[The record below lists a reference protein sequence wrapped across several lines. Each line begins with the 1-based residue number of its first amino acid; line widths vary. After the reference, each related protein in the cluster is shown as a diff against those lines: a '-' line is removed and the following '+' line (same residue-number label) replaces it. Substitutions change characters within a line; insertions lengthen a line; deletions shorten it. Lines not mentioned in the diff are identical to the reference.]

1 MKVPTDKDDLIKYLM
16 DRLDYSEQ
24 AIEEAEN
31 CITNERAKRIQLKDE
46 MKKLSEEMGMFIM
59 TRRCRIIIFLIKFK
73 LQTKYTFMIFEI
85 LKSNSNLYRRRK
97 ENTSRKS
104 T

>member
-1 MKVPTDKDDLIKYLM
+1 MKDMKVPTDKDDLIKYLM

-46 MKKLSEEMGMFIM
+46 MKKLNEEIGMFIM
-59 TRRCRIIIFLIKFK
+59 RRRCRIMIIFSITFK
-73 LQTKYTFMIFEI
+73 ITRNYIFMIFQI
-85 LKSNSNLYRRRK
+85 S
-97 ENTSRKS
+97 
-104 T
+104 

>member
-46 MKKLSEEMGMFIM
+46 MKKLNEEIGMFIM
-59 TRRCRIIIFLIKFK
+59 RRCRIMIIFSITFK
-73 LQTKYTFMIFEI
+73 ITRNYIFMIFQI
-85 LKSNSNLYRRRK
+85 S
-97 ENTSRKS
+97 
-104 T
+104 

>member
-1 MKVPTDKDDLIKYLM
+1 MKDMKVPTDKDDLIKYLM

-46 MKKLSEEMGMFIM
+46 MKKLSAEMGMFIM
-59 TRRCRIIIFLIKFK
+59 RRCRIIIFSIKFK
-73 LQTKYTFMIFEI
+73 ITNKLHIYDI
-85 LKSNSNLYRRRK
+85 
-97 ENTSRKS
+97 
-104 T
+104 